1 MKYEPLTRDE
11 VISVVAGK
19 STASRVP
26 VHIHFWVHAH
36 TFGDREPAVREIL
49 ANYPQDFQHLYLCMP
64 ATYKP
69 TDGSSTYSWLPY
81 PNPHE
86 GEVVA
91 CDADIAM
98 PDWDSLDE
106 ILTSF
111 PDPNCDE
118 LLKNARPADGRF
130 RLAQWFF
137 CLFERH
143 WSLRGMTN
151 ALMDYYANP
160 EEVHRLF
167 RALTDFYLRV
177 IERSAKEGNCDALWT
192 SDDLGTQEGPFFSPD
207 IFREFFKPY
216 YKEMADRA
224 HECGMTLWM
233 HACGNVGPFI
243 PDWIDAGLDVLH
255 PIQKYAMD
263 EKETVAKFGDQL
275 TIFSGI
281 EVQQVIPWGT
291 PEEVREEVRFLID
304 TYWQPDKGR
313 CMITAGN
320 GINEDC
326 TLASLEALFDEAF
339 SYGTKK
345 VQG

>member
-1 MKYEPLTRDE
+1 MKHEPLTREE
-11 VISVVAGK
+11 VRSVIAGK

-26 VHIHFWVHAH
+26 VHIHFWVHASQ
-36 TFGDREPAVREIL
+36 FGDREPAVREIL
-49 ANYPQDFQHLYLCMP
+49 ADYPEDFQPLYLGMP
-64 ATYKP
+64 QRNRPA
-69 TDGSSTYSWLPY
+69 DGSSTYSWLPY
-81 PNPHE
+81 PDAQE
-86 GEVVA
+86 GKVVA

-98 PDWDSLDE
+98 PGWDNLDE
-106 ILTSF
+106 ILANF
-111 PDPNCDE
+111 PDPESDE
-118 LLKNARPADGRF
+118 LLKHAQPADGRF

-151 ALMDYYANP
+151 ALMDYYTNP

-216 YKEMADRA
+216 YKEMANKT

-255 PIQKYAMD
+255 PIQSTGWHRAGILEGRNNQPFPKTYRAMGEWSLSQD
-263 EKETVAKFGDQL
+263 GAVPAPLVAYLYHLSDFWTDHGGHSPDTRLGKRPGL
-275 TIFSGI
+275 T
-281 EVQQVIPWGT
+281 
-291 PEEVREEVRFLID
+291 
-304 TYWQPDKGR
+304 
-313 CMITAGN
+313 
-320 GINEDC
+320 
-326 TLASLEALFDEAF
+326 
-339 SYGTKK
+339 
-345 VQG
+345 